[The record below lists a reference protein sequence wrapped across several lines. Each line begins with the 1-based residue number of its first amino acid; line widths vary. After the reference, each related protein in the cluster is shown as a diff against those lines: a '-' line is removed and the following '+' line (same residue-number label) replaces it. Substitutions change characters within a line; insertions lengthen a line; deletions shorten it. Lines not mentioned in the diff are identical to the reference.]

1 MRHIIIILA
10 FPLFLFSFSACSENL
25 RKTAPPIEDVLHAGP
40 LATILVYAGNVAL
53 GQTGPN
59 ADGLKLDI
67 GGMAVL
73 SAQGRDVNNRPI
85 KITPVWTSS
94 KPELISVS
102 PVVGDIVAVKGLR
115 EGTAEIVAE
124 YNGVKKTVNYI
135 FIK

>member
-1 MRHIIIILA
+1 MRHIRIILA
-10 FPLFLFSFSACSENL
+10 LPLFLLSFSACSENL

-53 GQTGPN
+53 GQTGPG

-67 GGMAVL
+67 GGTAVL

-85 KITPVWTSS
+85 KITPVWTAS
-94 KPELISVS
+94 KPELINITPS
-102 PVVGDIVAVKGLR
+102 VGDIVAVKGLR

>member
-1 MRHIIIILA
+1 MRYIGIIAA
-10 FPLFLFSFSACSENL
+10 FPLFLLSFSACSENL

-40 LATILVYAGNVAL
+40 LASILVYAGNVAL
-53 GQTGPN
+53 GQTGAS

-67 GGMAVL
+67 GGTAVL

-85 KITPVWTSS
+85 KISPVWTAS
-94 KPELISVS
+94 KPELISIAPS
-102 PVVGDIVAVKGLR
+102 AGDIVAVKGLR

-124 YNGVKKTVNYI
+124 YDGVKKTVNYI